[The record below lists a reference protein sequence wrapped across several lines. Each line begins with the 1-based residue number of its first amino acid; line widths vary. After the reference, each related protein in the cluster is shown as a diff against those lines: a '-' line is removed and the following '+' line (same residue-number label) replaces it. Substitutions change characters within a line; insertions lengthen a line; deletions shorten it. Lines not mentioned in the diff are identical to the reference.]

1 MRKRWEEFAT
11 RVKTWLQGTVVVD
24 EKVYEQEGTWIAEVV
39 LGICLTNEADI
50 CKERESLEAI
60 SNAASSQY

>member
-1 MRKRWEEFAT
+1 M
-11 RVKTWLQGTVVVD
+11 VD
-24 EKVYEQEGTWIAEVV
+24 EKGYEQEGTWIAEVV